1 MLKIEIKNKIATL
14 IIDRPA
20 VHNAINAAMMTLLE
34 NAQKEIA
41 NSDVRVIV
49 LSGAGEKTF
58 CAGGDI
64 RYFATLNTSE
74 ACREMSLRMQKIL
87 DGFYRG
93 KIPVIAAVNGSAFGG
108 GCEILSACHIRI
120 AADHAIF
127 SYRQVPNGIITGWGG
142 GRRLFRQIG
151 QGQALRLLLS
161 GETIDANTARAIGLI
176 ESVSS
181 SAQLMSET
189 MAIAEKIAA
198 QPPDAVA
205 AFLTLAAAMTETDP
219 VGTIADLETSLFEKL
234 WMGDHFRDFLQR
246 FLNKF

>member
-1 MLKIEIKNKIATL
+1 MMLKFDIQNKIATL

-20 VHNAINAAMMTLLE
+20 VHNAINDTMMTLLE
-34 NAQKEIA
+34 KAHAEIA
-41 NSDVRVIV
+41 NNDVRVII

-64 RYFATLNTSE
+64 RYFATLNTAE
-74 ACREMSLRMQKIL
+74 ACQEMSLRMQKIL

-120 AADHAIF
+120 AANHARF
-127 SYRQVPNGIITGWGG
+127 SFRQAPNGIITGWGG

-161 GETIDANTARAIGLI
+161 GEGIDANTARDIGLI
-176 ESVSS
+176 ESVTSS
-181 SAQLMSET
+181 EQLMPET
-189 MAIAEKIAA
+189 IALAEKIAA
-198 QPPDAVA
+198 NPPEAVQ
-205 AFLTLAAAMTETDP
+205 AFLALAEKSDATLTAELANFETGRFTTLWLGDCFQ
-219 VGTIADLETSLFEKL
+219 TFLKQFLEK
-234 WMGDHFRDFLQR
+234 
-246 FLNKF
+246 